1 MSSILKTD
9 KVSVT
14 NPLSYTNAPSTPAV
28 SGTIDIE
35 TQSTMSAINKNQFFG
50 SRIRTRISSGITSNA
65 APAGANWAR
74 GTANGVSV
82 LDFYSSTSG
91 PAVSTAY
98 AHLYTTT
105 SSPASTENTDI
116 SAQVGA
122 YDNPSSGPIGQP
134 MVYSN
139 LPTIDS
145 GLAVNNFGTIVKNR
159 LVVEGNDNVS
169 TGVSA
174 IGLKIVNKSPNPGSV
189 NTPLVYLHHRS
200 QFPTTGPSVYMAF
213 QNGPT
218 ETGSI
223 FTSSTTTSYSTSS
236 DYRLK
241 ENINPVESGLDII
254 AALRPRSWTW
264 KINNEEDMGFI
275 AHEVQED
282 APQIAGSVSGK
293 KDEVIRFGKLI
304 DANGDAKLAME
315 SDEELQVPE
324 PSEED
329 AARYASEG
337 YTWTHFRDEP
347 LYQGIDTSFMVAPLV
362 SAVKELKAIVDQ
374 QQAQITTLE
383 QRITALETA

>member
-1 MSSILKTD
+1 
-9 KVSVT
+9 
-14 NPLSYTNAPSTPAV
+14 
-28 SGTIDIE
+28 
-35 TQSTMSAINKNQFFG
+35 
-50 SRIRTRISSGITSNA
+50 
-65 APAGANWAR
+65 
-74 GTANGVSV
+74 
-82 LDFYSSTSG
+82 
-91 PAVSTAY
+91 
-98 AHLYTTT
+98 
-105 SSPASTENTDI
+105 
-116 SAQVGA
+116 
-122 YDNPSSGPIGQP
+122 
-134 MVYSN
+134 
-139 LPTIDS
+139 
-145 GLAVNNFGTIVKNR
+145 
-159 LVVEGNDNVS
+159 
-169 TGVSA
+169 
-174 IGLKIVNKSPNPGSV
+174 
-189 NTPLVYLHHRS
+189 
-200 QFPTTGPSVYMAF
+200 MAF